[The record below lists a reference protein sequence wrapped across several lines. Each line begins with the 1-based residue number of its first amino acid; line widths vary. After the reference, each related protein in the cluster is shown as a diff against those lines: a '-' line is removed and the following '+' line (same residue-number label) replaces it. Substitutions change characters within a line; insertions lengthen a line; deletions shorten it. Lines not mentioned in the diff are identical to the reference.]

1 MGAYFTE
8 TMRKIPILGLAA
20 LSAITIATYADVI
33 PTLSSITQN
42 GNDFTWN
49 YSANVLVDQRV
60 ETGDF
65 FTIYDFGNFVP
76 GSNMQP
82 AGWDFSSSLLGRTP
96 AFLTPREYTLIHD
109 DPAVLNLT
117 WTYIGQNPII
127 GPNFLGIFSVTNN
140 TNQIITGQFAA
151 QATHN
156 GGLFN
161 GGKTANI
168 GDVSVPVPEMSALLP
183 ILSVCMASLLA
194 LVPSFLRRRR
204 IA

>member
-1 MGAYFTE
+1 
-8 TMRKIPILGLAA
+8 MRKISILGLAA
-20 LSAITIATYADVI
+20 LGAITIATYADVI

-65 FTIYDFGNFVP
+65 FTIYDFGSFAP

-82 AGWDFSSSLLGRTP
+82 AGWEFSSSLLGRTP
-96 AFLTPREYTLIHD
+96 AFLTARDFARIHD
-109 DPAVLNLT
+109 DSSILNLT

-127 GPNFLGIFSVTNN
+127 GPDFLGTFSVTNN
-140 TNQIITGQFAA
+140 TNEITTGQFAA

-156 GGLFN
+156 GGLYN

-183 ILSVCMASLLA
+183 ILSVCTASLLA
-194 LVPSFLRRRR
+194 LAPSFLRRRR

>member
-1 MGAYFTE
+1 
-8 TMRKIPILGLAA
+8 MRKISILGLVVLGAT
-20 LSAITIATYADVI
+20 LIATYADVI

-49 YSANVLVDQRV
+49 YSANVLTAQRV

-65 FTIYDFGNFVP
+65 FTIYDFGNFLS

-82 AGWDFSSSLLGRTP
+82 TGWEFSSSLLGQTP
-96 AFLTPREYTLIHD
+96 NFVSISDYTLIHD
-109 DPAVLNLT
+109 NPTVLNLT
-117 WTYIGQNPII
+117 WTYVGQNPII
-127 GPNFLGIFSVTNN
+127 GPDFLGTFSVTNN

-151 QATHN
+151 QATRN
-156 GGLFN
+156 GGPHD

-183 ILSVCMASLLA
+183 ILSVCTASLLA
-194 LVPSFLRRRR
+194 LLPSFLRRRR
-204 IA
+204 LA